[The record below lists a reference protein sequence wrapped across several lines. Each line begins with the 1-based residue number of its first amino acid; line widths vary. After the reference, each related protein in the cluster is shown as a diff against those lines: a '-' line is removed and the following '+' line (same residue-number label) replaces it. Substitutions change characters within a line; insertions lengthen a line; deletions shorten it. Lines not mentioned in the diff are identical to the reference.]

1 MEQKN
6 KTKQDPKS
14 SGTVRLEIGGKTIAK
29 RRYCRRDHR
38 KQIVA
43 EWMQFYEKY
52 VHTRYV
58 VLVVCPD

>member
-1 MEQKN
+1 M
-6 KTKQDPKS
+6 TT
-14 SGTVRLEIGGKTIAK
+14 SGTVRLEIGGKTISKK
-29 RRYCRRDHR
+29 RYYRRDHR
-38 KQIVA
+38 KKIVG